1 MAHCLSY
8 YGVNILRNRR
18 ITKWGAVKLGGRKV
32 PNGRP
37 EMINPELTEK
47 ELEKVSGGRGVRIS
61 IPVEP
66 T

>member
-1 MAHCLSY
+1 MAHCFSY

-18 ITKWGAVKLGGRKV
+18 TSSGGRKV
-32 PNGRP
+32 RNGRP

>member
-1 MAHCLSY
+1 
-8 YGVNILRNRR
+8 
-18 ITKWGAVKLGGRKV
+18 
-32 PNGRP
+32 
-37 EMINPELTEK
+37 MINPELTEK